1 LWHNGGIVAPGQ
13 RACAGRGGFAD
24 MQMQQSTQNP
34 IPEIQDRTVAFQ
46 AEKANRTLF
55 SALLDAVRRHGR
67 KTQVLDDPDK
77 NPLNYDRLLLGATVL
92 GRAIA
97 KISMPGEKIGVLL
110 PNGNGVAV
118 TFFALHAYGRVPAM
132 LNFTSGAHGLLG
144 ACKAAQITT
153 ILTARRFIRLAE
165 LEPLAEALSKKV
177 KLVYLEDLR
186 KTISLGAKLS
196 GALLSHLPRRLPG
209 ARKVSPDDP
218 GVVLFTSGTEG
229 SPKGVVLSHRNVLA
243 NCCQCMATG
252 AFEDDDRFF
261 TALPVFHSFGL
272 TPGMILPLIS
282 GRPVFLYPSP
292 LHYKMIPPLIKRAR
306 ASVMFGTDTFAAGW
320 GRAASKEDFASLRL
334 VVLGAERV
342 RQKTR
347 ELWREKFGMEIY
359 EGYGATET
367 APVVAV
373 NTPNRARNGTVGPLL
388 PQIEYEIE
396 PVPGLD
402 AGGRLK
408 VRGPNVMSGYLT
420 VEKPGVVQPPEGGW
434 HDTGDIVEIDDDGFI
449 AIKGRAKRFAK
460 IGGEMISL
468 AAVEAYVASVWPD
481 NAHAV
486 VAVEDARKGEKL
498 VLITDHEAASRAPI
512 CAWAKEHHVPELQL
526 PKHIVFVEALP
537 VLGTG
542 KLDYVAINT
551 LARQNVGPLRAAAE

>member
-1 LWHNGGIVAPGQ
+1 MTDTSRDTAGDAP
-13 RACAGRGGFAD
+13 AFE
-24 MQMQQSTQNP
+24 P
-34 IPEIQDRTVAFQ
+34 QDC
-46 AEKANRTLF
+46 NRTLF
-55 SALLDAVRRHGR
+55 SALLDAVKRYGG
-67 KTQVLDDPDK
+67 KTQILDDPDK

-97 KISMPGEKIGVLL
+97 KISKPGEKVGVLL

-118 TFFALHAYGRVPAM
+118 TFFALHAFGRVPAM
-132 LNFTSGAHGLLG
+132 LNFTSGARVLLG
-144 ACKAAQITT
+144 ACEAARITT
-153 ILTARRFIRLAE
+153 ILTAHRFIKLAE
-165 LEPLAEALSKKV
+165 LEPLAEELSKKV
-177 KLVYLEDLR
+177 NLVYLEDVR
-186 KTISLGAKLS
+186 ENISLGAKLS
-196 GALLSHLPRRLPG
+196 GAMLSRLPRLLPG

-229 SPKGVVLSHRNVLA
+229 SPKGVVLSHRNVLS
-243 NCCQCMATG
+243 NCFQCMATG

-292 LHYKMIPPLIKRAR
+292 LHYKMIPPLIRRAK

-320 GRAASKEDFASLRL
+320 GRAASPEDFASLRL

-342 RQKTR
+342 RKKTR
-347 ELWREKFGMEIY
+347 ELWRDKFGMDIF

-367 APVVAV
+367 APVIAV
-373 NTPNRARNGTVGPLL
+373 NTPRGAKDGTVGPFL
-388 PQIEYEIE
+388 PDIEHEIE
-396 PVPGLD
+396 PVPGLET
-402 AGGRLK
+402 GGRLK

-420 VEKPGVVQPPEGGW
+420 VENPGEILPPEGGW
-434 HDTGDIVEIDDDGFI
+434 HDTGDIVEIDADGYI

-460 IGGEMISL
+460 IGGEMVSL

-486 VAVEDARKGEKL
+486 VAVEDVRKGEKL

-512 CAWAKEHHVPELQL
+512 CAWAREHHVSELQL

-542 KLDYVAINT
+542 KLDYVAINH
-551 LARQNVGPLRAAAE
+551 LAQQNIGPLRAAAE

>member
-1 LWHNGGIVAPGQ
+1 MTGGAVSWT
-13 RACAGRGGFAD
+13 GRGVREGGFATR
-24 MQMQQSTQNP
+24 QMQKTKQMQKTNP
-34 IPEIQDRTVAFQ
+34 QTQDRLHAFQ
-46 AEKANRTLF
+46 AANTSRTLF
-55 SALLDAVRRHGR
+55 SALLDAVRRHGG
-67 KTQVLDDPDK
+67 KTQILDDPDK
-77 NPLNYDRLLLGATVL
+77 NPLTYNRLLLGAVVL

-97 KISMPGEKIGVLL
+97 KISAPGEKIGILL

-118 TFFALHAYGRVPAM
+118 TFFALQAYGRVPAM

-144 ACKAAQITT
+144 ACAAAPVTT
-153 ILTARRFIRLAE
+153 ILTSRRFIRLAE

-186 KTISLGAKLS
+186 ETISAGAKLT
-196 GALLSHLPRRLPG
+196 GALLSRLPRSLPG

-229 SPKGVVLSHRNVLA
+229 SPKGVVLSHRNILA
-243 NCCQCMATG
+243 NCYQCVATG

-292 LHYKMIPPLIKRAR
+292 LHYKMIPQLVRRAR

-320 GRAASKEDFASLRL
+320 GRAAKPEDFASLRL

-347 ELWREKFGMEIY
+347 DLWRSKFGMKIY

-373 NTPNRARNGTVGPLL
+373 NTPGCARDGTVGPLL
-388 PQIEYEIE
+388 PQIECEIE

-402 AGGRLK
+402 TGGRLK

-420 VEKPGVVQPPEGGW
+420 VENPGTLKPPEGGW
-434 HDTGDIVEIDDDGFI
+434 HDTGDIVEIDEDGFI

-498 VLITDHEAASRAPI
+498 VLITDHEAASREPI
-512 CAWAKEHHVPELQL
+512 CAWAREHHVSELQL
-526 PKHIVFVEALP
+526 PRHIVFVEALP

-542 KLDYVAINT
+542 KLDYVAINH